1 MPSNLDPH
9 GQPFNIRFNRARRAE
24 RDLSE
29 LLGLTKGLLADG
41 VVTEDEAIHLG
52 EWVLGHPAA
61 VEQWPVGALAQ
72 RLTRIFQDGR
82 IDDDERLELK
92 EILESVVGGTA
103 GMILSEDSATEL
115 PFDRP
120 YPVIVW
126 SGSIFVF
133 TGKFAFGTRTDCQR
147 QTERLGGI
155 CEENVTTRT
164 NYLVIGTFGSR
175 DWVHTPFGRKIE
187 KGVGF
192 RATGIPIAIVAEDHW
207 AVSTGAAA

>member
-1 MPSNLDPH
+1 M
-9 GQPFNIRFNRARRAE
+9 AE
-24 RDLSE
+24 
-29 LLGLTKGLLADG
+29 
-41 VVTEDEAIHLG
+41 
-52 EWVLGHPAA
+52 
-61 VEQWPVGALAQ
+61 

-92 EILESVVGGTA
+92 EILESVVGGKA
-103 GMILSEDSATEL
+103 GMILGEDSATEL

-120 YPVIVW
+120 PPVIVW

-133 TGKFAFGTRTDCQR
+133 TGKFAFGTRAECQR
-147 QTERLGGI
+147 QTVRLGGV
-155 CEENVTTRT
+155 CEQDIATRT

-187 KGVGF
+187 KAVGL
-192 RATGIPIAIVAEDHW
+192 RTSGIPIAIVAEDHW

>member
-1 MPSNLDPH
+1 MPSNLDAH

-29 LLGLTKGLLADG
+29 LLGLTKGLLADS

-52 EWVLGHPAA
+52 EWVLGHPDA
-61 VEQWPVGALAQ
+61 VEQWPVGRLAE

-92 EILESVVGGTA
+92 EILESVVGGKA
-103 GMILSEDSATEL
+103 GMILGEDSATEL

-120 YPVIVW
+120 PPVIVW

-133 TGKFAFGTRTDCQR
+133 TGKFAFGTRAECQR
-147 QTERLGGI
+147 QTVRLGGV
-155 CEENVTTRT
+155 CEQDIATRT

-187 KGVGF
+187 KAVGL
-192 RATGIPIAIVAEDHW
+192 RTSGIPIAIVAEDHW